1 LPANASSTPPDL
13 DHDDAGSGGP
23 VAHATDGLDRP
34 SAELRADVAA
44 LRDDKAAQR
53 AFVLAHLD
61 RLAPRYNPTP
71 KLKWWYEQGNAG
83 SGHYTPG
90 RGFHKGSRAT
100 CLPCWEARLREY
112 TARGADMRG
121 VA

>member
-34 SAELRADVAA
+34 SAELRAEVAA
-44 LRDDKAAQR
+44 LRNDKAAQR
-53 AFVLAHLD
+53 AFILAHLD
-61 RLAPRYNPTP
+61 RLAPRYNPMP
-71 KLKWWYEQGNAG
+71 RLPWWWERG
-83 SGHYTPG
+83 GHK
-90 RGFHKGSRAT
+90 HKGSRAT